1 MRKTVKGNTA
11 YIEPVSISLFNKGKA
26 NKIFEE
32 VKNDG
37 VKVVLKNNKRV
48 GMILSPSRYD
58 EMTEMVEECRLLL
71 MAMNRIKSD
80 ESSVVEMNDVM
91 RRFGISQEDLDET
104 EVDLDV

>member
-80 ESSVVEMNDVM
+80 ESSVVEMSDVM

>member
-58 EMTEMVEECRLLL
+58 EMTEMVEECKLLL

-80 ESSVVEMNDVM
+80 ESSIVEMSDVM

-104 EVDLDV
+104 EVDLEV